1 MTLDAARLR
10 VMMLATGMSW
20 AAIGWVGE
28 AAAQQS
34 GATPPGATQWQEAED
49 ELAMVAPFNISVDDL
64 EEMDVYGPGGEE
76 IGEVEEVL
84 AGPDGQPG
92 ALAVEAGGFLG
103 VGDRTVV
110 VGLDQL
116 RAENDRLVT
125 GLTKEQ
131 IEGLPEWDD

>member
-1 MTLDAARLR
+1 
-10 VMMLATGMSW
+10 MMLAAAMGLTATG
-20 AAIGWVGE
+20 GVGE

-49 ELAMVAPFNISVDDL
+49 ESAMVAPFNVTVDDL
-64 EEMDVYGPGGEE
+64 EEMHVYGPGGGE
-76 IGEVEEVL
+76 IGEVEDVL
-84 AGPDGQPG
+84 AGPGGQPG